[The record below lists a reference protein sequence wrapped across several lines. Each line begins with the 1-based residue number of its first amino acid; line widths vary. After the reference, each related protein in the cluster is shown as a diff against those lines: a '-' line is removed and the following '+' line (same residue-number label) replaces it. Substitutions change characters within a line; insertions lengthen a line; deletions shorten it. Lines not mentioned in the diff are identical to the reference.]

1 MVLKLSVVILNYNVR
16 YFLELCLQSVEA
28 ALVDIPSEII
38 VIDNDSKD
46 DSCAMVKA
54 NFPSVTLIKNTS
66 NIGFSKANN
75 QAVKVAKGTYVCILN
90 PDTVVAED
98 TFKTILNFADTQT
111 NLGIIGCRLVDG
123 SGSFLPE
130 SKRNIPVVKIAIKKI
145 FGNSQPYY
153 ASHIKEH
160 DTAKVE
166 ILVGAFM
173 ILKRS
178 LYDTLKG
185 FDEDYF
191 MYGEDIDFSYK
202 SLNEGYDNYYFG
214 GTTIIHYKGESTRR
228 NEIYLKRFYGA
239 MQIFYKKHFKTNFFF
254 DLVVS
259 LGIKLL
265 VRLKPLKQQQPEI
278 KYKSVLISSNP
289 ENQLVKKLKT
299 TLVTSV
305 DEVSASSELIFDAS
319 TMSFKRIIDQMQVSK
334 PKQFIY
340 KIQPR
345 NCSYIL
351 GSNSADSIGDV
362 IQF

>member
-173 ILKRS
+173 ILKRY

-239 MQIFYKKHFKTNFFF
+239 MQIFYKKHFKTNF
-254 DLVVS
+254 
-259 LGIKLL
+259 
-265 VRLKPLKQQQPEI
+265 
-278 KYKSVLISSNP
+278 
-289 ENQLVKKLKT
+289 
-299 TLVTSV
+299 
-305 DEVSASSELIFDAS
+305 
-319 TMSFKRIIDQMQVSK
+319 
-334 PKQFIY
+334 
-340 KIQPR
+340 
-345 NCSYIL
+345 
-351 GSNSADSIGDV
+351 SI
-362 IQF
+362 

>member
-259 LGIKLL
+259 FGIKLL

-289 ENQLVKKLKT
+289 ENQLVKKLNP

-319 TMSFKRIIDQMQVSK
+319 TMSFKMIIDQMQVSK

-351 GSNSADSIGDV
+351 GSNLADSIGDV

>member
-228 NEIYLKRFYGA
+228 NEIYLKRFYSA

-289 ENQLVKKLKT
+289 ENQLVKKLNP

-319 TMSFKRIIDQMQVSK
+319 TMSFKMIIDQMQVSK

>member
-289 ENQLVKKLKT
+289 ENQLVKKLNP

-319 TMSFKRIIDQMQVSK
+319 TMSFKMIIDQMQVSK

>member
-289 ENQLVKKLKT
+289 ENQLVKKLNP